1 MCCALNVQKTVLE
14 RCQKLPEKSLRV
26 AYAFSS
32 QPYRRQALCTERHVP
47 DVSPGND
54 SLFCRLTPSVENRN
68 VFISVSCV
76 FSQYLTRTRHK
87 DMLFIN
93 SPG

>member
-1 MCCALNVQKTVLE
+1 MPSAVNLTEGKPCVLNSMSQMSVL
-14 RCQKLPEKSLRV
+14 V
-26 AYAFSS
+26 M
-32 QPYRRQALCTERHVP
+32 T
-47 DVSPGND
+47 G
-54 SLFCRLTPSVENRN
+54 SLFCRLTPSVENCN
-68 VFISVSCV
+68 SFISVSYV

>member
-1 MCCALNVQKTVLE
+1 MPSAVNLTEGKPCVPNCMSQMSALVMT
-14 RCQKLPEKSLRV
+14 
-26 AYAFSS
+26 
-32 QPYRRQALCTERHVP
+32 
-47 DVSPGND
+47 G
-54 SLFCRLTPSVENRN
+54 SLFCRLTPSVENRDL
-68 VFISVSCV
+68 FIYVSYV